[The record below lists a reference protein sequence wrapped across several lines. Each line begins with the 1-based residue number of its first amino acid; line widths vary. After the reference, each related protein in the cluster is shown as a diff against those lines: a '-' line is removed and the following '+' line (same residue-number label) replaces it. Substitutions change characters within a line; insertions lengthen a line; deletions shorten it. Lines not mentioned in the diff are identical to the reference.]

1 MSKLKNKLET
11 GYTAIGLL
19 VAGTLLYTA
28 SSSGLII
35 VSLSIFFVGYLVF
48 FVGYLVYFTDRS

>member
-11 GYTAIGLL
+11 GYAAIGL
-19 VAGTLLYTA
+19 VVTGILLYTA
-28 SSSGLII
+28 SSSALII
-35 VSLSIFFVGYLVF
+35 ISLSIF